1 MPSVKDTYKKASDV
15 YRSVSERA
23 EELKLRD
30 GHKKSAKVV
39 DSLAKDSLFFDELEN
54 RLEKTVA
61 KLKFPSGKVSKSP
74 QKGRPVAN
82 LLLSDLHFGSMLGT
96 EVVFQYGALEES
108 RRFASVIQQTIS
120 SYSAQADAINLYILG
135 DIIQNQLHDARDGAP
150 LAAQACSAIHLL
162 SQGIAHLGESFKQ
175 VDVYCSTGNHGR
187 FTSRHHDRAVHQKW
201 DSLEQVI
208 YYALARMFAS
218 HKRVRIH
225 VNKSHFITHVTSGH
239 HVFATHG
246 DTIMNVGSPNKSIN
260 VKGVEGMLS
269 RLNTN
274 LDNKIKLFLCGH
286 THSPTIHV
294 MNNGTMLIMN
304 GALVPS
310 DEFAATQGWLTTT
323 SGQWGW
329 LNDEKAAAY
338 DLRFMKVGPEQ
349 DKLAELNKIITPY
362 EY

>member
-1 MPSVKDTYKKASDV
+1 MPSVKDTHKKASDV

-23 EELKLRD
+23 EELKLRE
-30 GHKKSAKVV
+30 GHKKSSKIV

-54 RLEKTVA
+54 RMDRLLA
-61 KLKFPSGKVSKSP
+61 KVKIPSTKIAKPP
-74 QKGRPVAN
+74 QKGKPVAN

-96 EVVFQYGALEES
+96 EVIFQYGAFEES

-120 SYSAQADAINLYILG
+120 AYEERADSVNVYLLG
-135 DIIQNQLHDARDGAP
+135 DIVQNQLHDARDGAP
-150 LAAQACSAIHLL
+150 LAAQACAAIHLL
-162 SQGIAHLGESFKQ
+162 SQGLFHLAETFKN

-208 YYALARMFAS
+208 YFSLAKMFSS
-218 HKRVRIH
+218 HKRVNVHI
-225 VNKSHFITHVTSGH
+225 NKSHYITHVTSGH

-246 DTIMNVGSPNKSIN
+246 DTIMNVGSPNKTIN
-260 VKGVEGMLS
+260 VKGVEGILA

-286 THSPTIHV
+286 THSPTIHM

-329 LNDEKAAAY
+329 LNDEKSAAY
-338 DLRFMKVGPEQ
+338 DVRFMKVGPEH
-349 DKLAELNKIITPY
+349 DKLPDLNRIISPY